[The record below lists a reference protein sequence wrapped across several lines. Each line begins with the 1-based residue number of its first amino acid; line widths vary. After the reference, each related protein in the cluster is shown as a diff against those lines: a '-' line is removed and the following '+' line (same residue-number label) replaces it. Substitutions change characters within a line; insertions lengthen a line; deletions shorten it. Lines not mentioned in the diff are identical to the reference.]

1 MQVQPTPRYTGAHAG
16 ASARQADSVV
26 AVSHAGVDALATHA
40 CWQNSGMPWHS
51 REHVS
56 THVALL
62 PQSMVE
68 QASSGTHAQW
78 Q

>member
-1 MQVQPTPRYTGAHAG
+1 
-16 ASARQADSVV
+16 
-26 AVSHAGVDALATHA
+26 VDALATHA